1 MFILMVI
8 LAAVSYSVGGYY
20 MKLSNGFN
28 QLGPTALVFMLF
40 CLGAGLQTWAMRNEQ
55 MTVTYI
61 LVLGLEAVVAFGLGV
76 FLLNESSSIV
86 KLAATGLI
94 LVGIV
99 LLRFA

>member
-1 MFILMVI
+1 MFTLMVV

-20 MKLSNGFN
+20 MKLSNGFS
-28 QLGPTALVFMLF
+28 QVMPTAFVFMLF

-61 LVLGLEAVVAFGLGV
+61 VVLGLEAVVAFSLGV
-76 FLLNESSSIV
+76 FLLNENSSIV
-86 KLAATGLI
+86 KLLATGLI
-94 LVGIV
+94 LAGIT